1 MHLPILTSQDQDV
14 TRLIYTTKLKRIG
27 LVNLSRFFERIKEFK
42 MKIED
47 IDKNFAAK
55 KAQGVGG
62 NVYKLPCKP
71 FGLYGGYY
79 DEENGFIKMPT
90 DFAYTISEGVGWGS
104 RCGAG
109 IRITFSTNSKY
120 LKINSKIF
128 AKCVMYHMPLVGS
141 AGFTLEK
148 RDRKS
153 QRFVCNLTPSFDVKD
168 DTLTGSVNLSGK
180 MTDYTLFLPLYSGV
194 ISLEIELSKGSV
206 VKAYDR
212 YENKKKIL
220 YYGSSITQGGCASRA
235 DNCYQ
240 ALVSEWTD
248 TDYYILGFSGNARGE
263 KDMAKYIADFDCD
276 IFVCDYDHNAPT
288 IEHLKNTHKELYK
301 TFRKEEKNK
310 DVPVI
315 FLTKPDYRQDE
326 NAIKR
331 IDIVRE
337 TYEYALSTGDKNV
350 YFIDG
355 RTLYPKNLYE
365 HCSVDGTHPADLG
378 FYFFAKRLTPIIKKL
393 I

>member
-1 MHLPILTSQDQDV
+1 
-14 TRLIYTTKLKRIG
+14 
-27 LVNLSRFFERIKEFK
+27 
-42 MKIED
+42 MKIEE

-109 IRITFSTNSKY
+109 IRLTFSTDSKY
-120 LKINSKIF
+120 IKLTAKIF
-128 AKCVMYHMPLVGS
+128 AKCLMYHMPFVGS

-148 RDRKS
+148 RQGKK
-153 QRFVCNLTPSFDVKD
+153 QTLVCNFTPSFDANE
-168 DTLTGSVNLSGK
+168 DTFTASANLSGK
-180 MTDYTLFLPLYSGV
+180 MSDYTLFFPLYSGV
-194 ISLEIELSKGSV
+194 ISLEIELENGST
-206 VKAYDR
+206 VKSYDR

-240 ALVSEWTD
+240 AYISEWTD
-248 TDYYILGFSGNARGE
+248 TDYTILGFSGNAKGE
-263 KDMAKYIADFDCD
+263 DKMQKFIAEYDCD

-288 IEHLKNTHKELYK
+288 VEHLKNTHKKLYQ
-301 TFRKEEKNK
+301 TFRANAKNK
-310 DVPVI
+310 DIPII
-315 FLTKPDYRQDE
+315 FISKPDYTRDE
-326 NAIKR
+326 KANERLKI
-331 IDIVRE
+331 IRE
-337 TYEYALSTGDKNV
+337 TFDFAVSTGDKNV
-350 YFIDG
+350 YLIDG

-365 HCSVDGTHPADLG
+365 HCSVDGTHPTDLG
-378 FYFFAKRLTPIIKKL
+378 FYFFAKRLYKTIKKL